1 MIGLLS
7 NIVCADID
15 DTVGISPGIFWNVAL
30 LSIGKSYHLVKQGL
44 IIPGHIGTI
53 SLPLLGKL
61 SFTVCLY

>member
-30 LSIGKSYHLVKQGL
+30 LSIGKGYHLVKQGL
-44 IIPGHIGTI
+44 IIPGDIGTI
-53 SLPLLGKL
+53 SLP
-61 SFTVCLY
+61 